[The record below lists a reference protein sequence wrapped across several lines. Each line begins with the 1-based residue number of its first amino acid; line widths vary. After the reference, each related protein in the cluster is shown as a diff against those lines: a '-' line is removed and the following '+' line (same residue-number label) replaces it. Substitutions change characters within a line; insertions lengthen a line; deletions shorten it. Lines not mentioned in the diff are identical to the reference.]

1 MQKIVFLW
9 KVYVQMLLQ
18 DRVAY
23 VLKNFQN
30 GKQPNGLR

>member
-1 MQKIVFLW
+1 MQKLCSYE
-9 KVYVQMLLQ
+9 KYVQMLLQ

-23 VLKNFQN
+23 ALKNFQN